1 MPTAMSLHPESD
13 LASPGTLAEL
23 RSSVETELRAL
34 LARFHIPQRDAEELL
49 ERSLVEGLY
58 KTESPLDFTRYVQ
71 ISLTARCRGY
81 WDNRRLTPVAGLT
94 ARLSLFDE
102 TAASIAPSSALANSS
117 GRLLRFLGA
126 LRGPR
131 AV

>member
-1 MPTAMSLHPESD
+1 MSFPSKSD

-23 RSSVETELRAL
+23 RGSVETELRAL

-58 KTESPLDFTRYVQ
+58 KTESPFDFTRHVQ
-71 ISLTARCRGY
+71 VSLEARCRGY
-81 WDNRRLTPVAGLT
+81 WDNRRLTPAAGLT
-94 ARLSLFDE
+94 SRLSVLDDA
-102 TAASIAPSSALANSS
+102 AASDHLGAISDNSS

-131 AV
+131 TT